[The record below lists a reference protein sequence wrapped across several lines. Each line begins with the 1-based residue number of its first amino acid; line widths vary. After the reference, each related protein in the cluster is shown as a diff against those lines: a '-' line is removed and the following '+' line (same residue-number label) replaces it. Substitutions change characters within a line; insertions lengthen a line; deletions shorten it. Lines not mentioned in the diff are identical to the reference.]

1 MEGQEV
7 ARGSGILLAVS
18 SLPSEYG
25 IGTLGDAAFHF
36 VDLLVD
42 LKQKYWQVLP
52 VGPTSFGDSPYQS
65 LSAFA
70 GNPYLIDLDQLVR
83 EKLLTPE
90 EIQNYYWGTQKSAID
105 YAALFENRT
114 LVLQKAFGRF
124 DEHEPEF
131 QQFVEEN
138 RDWVEDYGLYMA
150 LKVSNGNQNWQS
162 WPENIQKKQPV
173 ALAKCRKEMY
183 NNIMFWVFC
192 QYKFFQQWGKLR
204 EYANSKGIQLIGDVP
219 FYSTINKHLTLFD
232 WVGLANFK
240 TVLGLGGKIGK
251 TFWRV
256 LGWTIVWAVFA
267 TFLCNFLGLILAIV
281 INRKETKCK
290 AFWRTCF
297 VISIAVPQ
305 FVSLLVMRQML
316 QEHGAINNLLME
328 WGLIQNPLP
337 FWTNTMWARVSVIL
351 INCWVGI
358 PYTMLQVTG
367 VLQNVPAELYEAA
380 KIDGA
385 NAAQI
390 FRKITLPY
398 IMFIMGPYIITQFTG
413 NINNFNVIYLLSAG
427 KPTPVGETAGKTDLL
442 VTWLYKLTVDYQ
454 YYNIGAVIGIL
465 TFVVLS
471 IVALVTY
478 RNTKAYKDEEGFM

>member
-70 GNPYLIDLDQLVR
+70 GNPYLIDLDQLAR

-90 EIQNYYWGTQKSAID
+90 EIRNYYWGTQKSAID

-204 EYANSKGIQLIGDVP
+204 EYANSKGIQPVS
-219 FYSTINKHLTLFD
+219 YTHLTLPTI
-232 WVGLANFK
+232 L
-240 TVLGLGGKIGK
+240 
-251 TFWRV
+251 RV
-256 LGWTIVWAVFA
+256 
-267 TFLCNFLGLILAIV
+267 
-281 INRKETKCK
+281 
-290 AFWRTCF
+290 
-297 VISIAVPQ
+297 
-305 FVSLLVMRQML
+305 
-316 QEHGAINNLLME
+316 
-328 WGLIQNPLP
+328 
-337 FWTNTMWARVSVIL
+337 
-351 INCWVGI
+351 
-358 PYTMLQVTG
+358 
-367 VLQNVPAELYEAA
+367 
-380 KIDGA
+380 
-385 NAAQI
+385 
-390 FRKITLPY
+390 
-398 IMFIMGPYIITQFTG
+398 
-413 NINNFNVIYLLSAG
+413 
-427 KPTPVGETAGKTDLL
+427 
-442 VTWLYKLTVDYQ
+442 
-454 YYNIGAVIGIL
+454 
-465 TFVVLS
+465 
-471 IVALVTY
+471 
-478 RNTKAYKDEEGFM
+478 

>member
-90 EIQNYYWGTQKSAID
+90 EIQSYYWGTQKSAID

-162 WPENIQKKQPV
+162 WPENIQKKTTGCACKVP
-173 ALAKCRKEMY
+173 KR
-183 NNIMFWVFC
+183 
-192 QYKFFQQWGKLR
+192 
-204 EYANSKGIQLIGDVP
+204 DV
-219 FYSTINKHLTLFD
+219 
-232 WVGLANFK
+232 
-240 TVLGLGGKIGK
+240 
-251 TFWRV
+251 
-256 LGWTIVWAVFA
+256 
-267 TFLCNFLGLILAIV
+267 
-281 INRKETKCK
+281 
-290 AFWRTCF
+290 
-297 VISIAVPQ
+297 
-305 FVSLLVMRQML
+305 
-316 QEHGAINNLLME
+316 
-328 WGLIQNPLP
+328 
-337 FWTNTMWARVSVIL
+337 
-351 INCWVGI
+351 
-358 PYTMLQVTG
+358 
-367 VLQNVPAELYEAA
+367 
-380 KIDGA
+380 
-385 NAAQI
+385 
-390 FRKITLPY
+390 
-398 IMFIMGPYIITQFTG
+398 
-413 NINNFNVIYLLSAG
+413 
-427 KPTPVGETAGKTDLL
+427 
-442 VTWLYKLTVDYQ
+442 
-454 YYNIGAVIGIL
+454 
-465 TFVVLS
+465 
-471 IVALVTY
+471 
-478 RNTKAYKDEEGFM
+478 